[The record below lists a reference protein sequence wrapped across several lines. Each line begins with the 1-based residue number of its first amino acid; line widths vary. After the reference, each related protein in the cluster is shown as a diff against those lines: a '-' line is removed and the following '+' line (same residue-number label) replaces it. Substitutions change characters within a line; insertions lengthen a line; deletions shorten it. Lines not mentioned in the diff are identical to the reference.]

1 MNGRC
6 LADKDA
12 IALHFKLAVARD
24 TDGGYEN
31 TEFQYTPRLD
41 ANRDRDLIASM
52 PEYLTDEITFSR
64 TNAAM
69 FYGRVV
75 DCLTKKRKPVDE

>member
-1 MNGRC
+1 MRV
-6 LADKDA
+6 
-12 IALHFKLAVARD
+12 ALHFKLAVAKD
-24 TDGGYEN
+24 TDGGYED

-41 ANRDRDLIASM
+41 NNRDRDLIALL

-69 FYGRVV
+69 FYGRVIET
-75 DCLTKKRKPVDE
+75 LTKKRVVEAQE

>member
-1 MNGRC
+1 MFFFFLR
-6 LADKDA
+6 A
-12 IALHFKLAVARD
+12 ALHFKLAIARE
-24 TDGGYEN
+24 TEGGYED

-41 ANRDRDLIASM
+41 ANRDRDMIALL

-75 DCLTKKRKPVDE
+75 ETLTKKRPVAVQG